1 MAVRI
6 RGIRPVAGSHS
17 IAKTT
22 LVALAVAGLLPD
34 ARRSA
39 AAPGGREGGEP
50 RSVLVH
56 PAGTSAVRVPANNAN
71 AVRMPANARVISDRR
86 VGEPVGLPDGQGV
99 QSEPIGPGTILGDG
113 LESSGPVV
121 GGGAPLQGGT
131 YDQYQGLA
139 PGSIVDD
146 GSAGVPGQAWD
157 GAASQD
163 GGYDQGA
170 YDQGAYGQGGYDQ
183 GGYGDGGYALGG
195 GAPCGTPGCNG
206 ACNTCQNRQLD
217 PAWRY
222 NANCE
227 PSGLFQ
233 RLWGLCRAHDDA
245 GTWTGRV
252 DALILSRNAPAFR
265 PLYTVGPGGPVALNA
280 DQLESIAAVGP
291 RVSLFKRDHCN
302 TSWEGTYIY
311 SGGFVAEQNRA
322 NQTAIYDLAEP
333 GIYGVLP
340 GVDVNA
346 VQSRLTSSLQ
356 SAELNRRWN
365 WGPATQFLAGFR
377 WLQWQESLSITDYYD
392 SGVGQDFFNTNTY
405 NNLYGGQIGLDTLL
419 WQPWRR
425 FRIEG
430 LVKAGA
436 YYNSASQSS
445 QYMNVNSGIPSDAA
459 MVNVGRSPA
468 TCSFAGEL
476 GLTGVVPLHPCID
489 FRFGYFGLWLAS
501 IAQPVGQLNGQS
513 LVQGYPI
520 VGSVSTSGNVV
531 LQGLSL
537 GLEGRW

>member
-1 MAVRI
+1 MAVRF
-6 RGIRPVAGSHS
+6 RGIRSVAGSTS

-22 LVALAVAGLLPD
+22 LVALAVAGFVRDGRPVV
-34 ARRSA
+34 
-39 AAPGGREGGEP
+39 AAPGGRDGGEP

-56 PAGTSAVRVPANNAN
+56 PAGTAAVRVPTGGG
-71 AVRMPANARVISDRR
+71 AVRMPANAKVISDRR
-86 VGEPVGLPDGQGV
+86 VGEPVGASNGQGFEAEQV
-99 QSEPIGPGTILGDG
+99 APGPILGQAPESAGTIVGDLGP
-113 LESSGPVV
+113 S
-121 GGGAPLQGGT
+121 QGGT
-131 YDQYQGLA
+131 YDQYQGLP
-139 PGSIVDD
+139 PGAIVGDGGVPGRAWDDTATGRQDGQYGGSAEGGYADGTYAGEGYDD
-146 GSAGVPGQAWD
+146 GSYAMAGPAT
-157 GAASQD
+157 
-163 GGYDQGA
+163 
-170 YDQGAYGQGGYDQ
+170 
-183 GGYGDGGYALGG
+183 
-195 GAPCGTPGCNG
+195 CGTPGCNG
-206 ACNTCQNRQLD
+206 GCNTCQNCQLD

-227 PSGLFQ
+227 PAGLFQ

-245 GTWTGRV
+245 GCWTGRV

-322 NQTAIYDLAEP
+322 NPDAPYQLADP
-333 GIYGVLP
+333 GIYGYQSS
-340 GVDVNA
+340 GDVNA
-346 VQSRLTSSLQ
+346 ITSRLTSSLQ
-356 SAELNRRWN
+356 SAEVNRRWN

-377 WLQWQESLSITDYYD
+377 WIQWQESLLINDYYAVG
-392 SGVGQDFFNTNTY
+392 SGIGQDSFNTNTY

-419 WQPWRR
+419 WQPWRC

-430 LVKAGA
+430 LMKAGA

-445 QYMNVNSGIPSDAA
+445 QYQFTNGGVPDPAN

-476 GLTGVVPLHPCID
+476 GITGVVPLHPCID
-489 FRFGYFGLWLAS
+489 FRFGYFGLWLTS
-501 IAQPVGQLNGQS
+501 IAQPAGQFNGQQ
-513 LVQGYPI
+513 LVNQPFY
-520 VGSVSTSGNVV
+520 GSVSTSGNVV